1 MISSFFMLFFMIY
14 LKKEGVKMGVYKKN
28 KKFKNVDKTPSLLGF
43 GCMRFPLIC
52 GSEEIDKDLVFK
64 MIDYA
69 YQNGVTYFDTAYP
82 YHNGK
87 SEIVIGE
94 ALKKYERESFY
105 LADKMPTWLLN
116 SVDDAKKIF
125 AEQLEKCSVDYF
137 DFYLCH
143 ALNNDNYLKYRDLKV
158 MDFLLEMKKEG
169 KIKRLGCSFHDT
181 PEVLEKILNTYDF
194 DFVQIQLNYLDWD
207 YQKASEQYEII
218 RKRNLPIIVMEPVRG
233 GTLANLGE
241 DVNQIFKAV
250 NNNASVAS
258 WALRFAASCEQVM
271 TVLSGMSNFEQVKD
285 NINTFSNYKPLD
297 DLERKTI
304 DEALSLFLKNKII
317 PCTGCRYCMDCPF
330 GVDIPKNFKIYNN
343 FAISGR
349 KEGFINNFE
358 ALMEHN
364 AIHCKACKAC
374 VKKCPQHIDIPTK
387 MKMIN
392 DVINEIRS

>member
-1 MISSFFMLFFMIY
+1 
-14 LKKEGVKMGVYKKN
+14 MGVYKKN
-28 KKFKNVDKTPSLLGF
+28 KKFKNVEKTPSLLGF

-116 SVDDAKKIF
+116 SVDDAKRIF

-233 GTLANLGE
+233 GTLANLGDE
-241 DVNQIFKAV
+241 VNQIFKSA
-250 NNNASVAS
+250 NSYASVAS
-258 WALRFAASCEQVM
+258 WALRFAASCDQVM

-317 PCTGCRYCMDCPF
+317 PCTGCKYCMDCPF

-349 KEGFINNFE
+349 KEGFLNNFE

-364 AIHCKACKAC
+364 ATNCKACKAC

-392 DVINEIRS
+392 DVIKEIRS